1 MTNKVLV
8 IEDTKSIARLLTRD
22 LPVEGYAVFSH
33 SHRRALHRVLAI
45 HPDLVVLDLYGR
57 IGNVPGIC
65 SAMHKVGRVPIIAVV
80 RDPRLSALETEGVEY
95 HAGAPNLA
103 ELVTRVQALI
113 SRPRQPRKLGSSQMI
128 AVGDFLLD
136 ADNRHVMR
144 DGKTHKLTPKAL
156 QLLQAFVANAGET
169 LTRKQLMK
177 DVWDTDYTGDTRTL
191 DVHVRW
197 IRVAIE
203 RKPGSPLYLRTVRR
217 VGYRF
222 EVPEPEP
229 ELPFP
234 RSGVNRP
241 TRK

>member
-8 IEDTKSIARLLTRD
+8 IEDARSIASLLSRD
-22 LPVEGYAVFSH
+22 LPAAGYAIFSH
-33 SHRRALHRVLAI
+33 GHRRAVHRVLAI
-45 HPDLVVLDLYGR
+45 HPDLVVLDLYGWT
-57 IGNVPGIC
+57 GSVPEVC
-65 SAMHKVGRVPIIAVV
+65 SAMRRVGRVPIIAVV

-113 SRPRQPRKLGSSQMI
+113 DRPRQSKRSSSSQVI

-136 ADNRHVMR
+136 VANRHVMR
-144 DGKTHKLTPKAL
+144 DGKTNNLTPKAL
-156 QLLQAFVANAGET
+156 QLLQAFVAHSGET

-177 DVWDTDYTGDTRTL
+177 DVWETDYTGDTRTL

-203 RKPGSPLYLRTVRR
+203 RQPGSPLYLRTVRR
-217 VGYRF
+217 IGYRF
-222 EVPEPEP
+222 DVPEPEP

-234 RSGVNRP
+234 RSAVHTP